1 MTERVIP
8 PTIPERELER
18 VRAGKCLMYI
28 FLAILLLLV
37 PAIHCPAITIKVAT
51 LVPEGSPWHKALKKM
66 AAEWQKISDG
76 RVQLKIYAG
85 GIAGNETDTIRKMR
99 INQIQAAMVT
109 GKGLGYI
116 HPDFYVYQLPFITH
130 SDEELDYLFL
140 QLQPEL
146 EKLLEEKGFTLLAFS
161 KSGWLRFFANTE
173 AVTPEKMQRLKLF
186 SLEGSSSIDQAMN
199 EMGFQ
204 IVPLK
209 ANDVFAAMQS
219 GMVDAFAAAP
229 LVAAAMQWFAL
240 APHMND
246 FFWTPLTG
254 GVIISNRAWKMIPS
268 ELHSRLK
275 ASAETIL
282 RDLYYEAMEV
292 EKQAIGIM
300 KESGLVIHRVPDDT
314 LSRWRNIVEEGF
326 GLLIGDTISREI
338 YEQAL
343 LILEDYRNR

>member
-1 MTERVIP
+1 MP
-8 PTIPERELER
+8 KGELER
-18 VRAGKCLMYI
+18 VKTGKCLIY
-28 FLAILLLLV
+28 FLMAILLLLV
-37 PAIHCPAITIKVAT
+37 PAIHCASITIKVAT
-51 LVPEGSPWHKALKKM
+51 LVPEGSPWHRALKKM
-66 AAEWQKISDG
+66 AAEWQEISDG

-85 GIAGNETDTIRKMR
+85 GTAGNETDTIRKMR
-99 INQIQAAMVT
+99 INQVQAAMVT

-116 HPDFYVYQLPFITH
+116 HPDFYVYQLPFMTH
-130 SDEELDYLFL
+130 SDEELDYLFV

-146 EKLLEEKGFTLLAFS
+146 ERLLEGKGFTLLAFS
-161 KSGWLRFFANTE
+161 KSGWLRFFADTE
-173 AVTPEKMQRLKLF
+173 AITPEEMRKLKLF
-186 SLEGSSSIDQAMN
+186 SLEGSSSIDQAMK

-229 LVAAAMQWFAL
+229 LVAAAMQWFAM

-254 GVIISNRAWKMIPS
+254 GVIISNRAWKMIPV
-268 ELHSRLK
+268 ELHARLK
-275 ASAETIL
+275 ASTETIL

-292 EKQAIGIM
+292 EEQAIRIM
-300 KESGLVIHRVPDDT
+300 KENGLVIHPVPDDT
-314 LSRWRNIVEEGF
+314 LSRWRNMAEKGF
-326 GLLIGDTISREI
+326 GLLIGGTISREI

-343 LILEDYRNR
+343 LILEEYRNK

>member
-1 MTERVIP
+1 VK
-8 PTIPERELER
+8 
-18 VRAGKCLMYI
+18 AGKCLIYLLMS
-28 FLAILLLLV
+28 ILLLFV
-37 PAIHCPAITIKVAT
+37 PAIHCAAITIKVAT

-66 AAEWQKISDG
+66 AAEWQEISDG

-85 GIAGNETDTIRKMR
+85 GTAGNETDTIRKMR
-99 INQIQAAMVT
+99 INQVQAAMVT

-116 HPDFYVYQLPFITH
+116 HPDFYVYQLPFMTH

-146 EKLLEEKGFTLLAFS
+146 EKLLEGKGFTLLAFS
-161 KSGWLRFFANTE
+161 KSGWLRFFADTE
-173 AVTPEKMQRLKLF
+173 AITPEEMRKLKLF
-186 SLEGSSSIDQAMN
+186 SLEGSSSIDQAMK

-275 ASAETIL
+275 ASTETIF

-292 EKQAIGIM
+292 EKQAILIM
-300 KESGLVIHRVPDDT
+300 KENGLVIHPVPENT
-314 LSRWRNIVEEGF
+314 LSRWRSMAEKGF

-343 LILEDYRNR
+343 LILEEYRNK

>member
-1 MTERVIP
+1 MK
-8 PTIPERELER
+8 
-18 VRAGKCLMYI
+18 AGKCLIYLLMS
-28 FLAILLLLV
+28 ILLLFV
-37 PAIHCPAITIKVAT
+37 PAIHCAAITIKVAT

-66 AAEWQKISDG
+66 AAEWQEISDG

-85 GIAGNETDTIRKMR
+85 GTAGNETDTIRKMR
-99 INQIQAAMVT
+99 INQVQAAMVT

-116 HPDFYVYQLPFITH
+116 HPDFYVYQLPFMTH

-146 EKLLEEKGFTLLAFS
+146 EKLLEGKGFTLLAFS
-161 KSGWLRFFANTE
+161 KSGWLRFFADTE
-173 AVTPEKMQRLKLF
+173 AITPEEMRKLKLF
-186 SLEGSSSIDQAMN
+186 SLEGSSSIDQAMK

-275 ASAETIL
+275 ASTETIF

-292 EKQAIGIM
+292 EKQAILIM
-300 KESGLVIHRVPDDT
+300 KENGLVIHPVPENT
-314 LSRWRNIVEEGF
+314 LSRWRSMAEKGF

-343 LILEDYRNR
+343 FILEEYRNK